1 MKVSYNRVRNNFLK
15 QPQIALTR
23 FQLNPDGIYDP
34 LTNSTPES
42 AKNTAI
48 HFLLVIVSFR
58 KITAMIIINIVES

>member
-1 MKVSYNRVRNNFLK
+1 M
-15 QPQIALTR
+15 ALTG
-23 FQLNPDGIYDP
+23 FQLDPDGIYDP